1 MLQMLSQRLCLR
13 KLDKKSTKVLFLKLQ
28 ILGNKNIQVNKDSKL
43 KHKKLFKIYE
53 NSEGKDYEVYR
64 K

>member
-43 KHKKLFKIYE
+43 KHKKLFNIYE